1 VKKLVIFASGSGSN
15 FQAIINS
22 IENNDI
28 PAEIAGLIVN
38 KRNIQAVNRAEK
50 HGIPVAVLSTDDEP
64 MFEEQLLRQLDEW
77 EPDLIVLTGFLK
89 KIPERIVRKYPNKI
103 INIHPALLPKF
114 GGKGFYGLRVHR
126 AVLEAG
132 EKESGCTVHY
142 VNEEYDKGDIIAQE
156 KVPVYPADTPE
167 QLAKR
172 ILKKEHKLLPSVI
185 KKIIKQNN

>member
-1 VKKLVIFASGSGSN
+1 MKKLVIFASGSGSN